1 VVPTEGRPLKPAT
14 SPRMGRPRSFDRA
27 QAVARAM
34 ELFWALGYEGTTL
47 TDLQQTM
54 GDISAPSF
62 YAAFGSKE
70 QLFRDA
76 VEFYTQTHGAP
87 MARALEQPT
96 AQAAIQGV
104 LRAAATS
111 FCLPGKPRGCLV
123 VLGAINCANTNKGV
137 QDFMRGQRVLRHKVI
152 RERLQRG
159 VADGDLPPTAD
170 LEAIA
175 AFYITIIDGLAI
187 EARDG
192 ASRKSLRTTVDNA
205 MAAWDILT
213 STTA

>member
-1 VVPTEGRPLKPAT
+1 
-14 SPRMGRPRSFDRA
+14 
-27 QAVARAM
+27 
-34 ELFWALGYEGTTL
+34 
-47 TDLQQTM
+47 
-54 GDISAPSF
+54 
-62 YAAFGSKE
+62 
-70 QLFRDA
+70 
-76 VEFYTQTHGAP
+76 
-87 MARALEQPT
+87 
-96 AQAAIQGV
+96 
-104 LRAAATS
+104 
-111 FCLPGKPRGCLV
+111 
-123 VLGAINCANTNKGV
+123 
-137 QDFMRGQRVLRHKVI
+137 MRGQRALRHKII

-213 STTA
+213 RTTA